1 MESLLYGQIIDTLK
15 CLDFNQLFALKQTNK
30 YFKTLIGRYE
40 HLLARKEFHCIFIA
54 NCNKSLK
61 MIDLKSGLFD
71 FSITNQLEKK
81 WKSAIDRKIPIY
93 LNAIKT
99 PPVEDETALALD
111 NDENADE
118 YNDVLLKLVLN
129 GGYVISRIRLHQ
141 LKQLTLHNLII
152 NHLETSKDCS
162 KMVSNIKFFFNACPR
177 INPSIRTKEIEK
189 GDDYV
194 VYELSNIYN
203 PTLRYYLIIIEEDG
217 KMEGVQIIRIN

>member
-111 NDENADE
+111 NDVNEDAYDKI
-118 YNDVLLKLVLN
+118 YILKLPVFPKNIEELKIIYCWLHHLFRC
-129 GGYVISRIRLHQ
+129 GFAEAIFIRFIFNPEFLQLLFEENEENFQ
-141 LKQLTLHNLII
+141 LKFHAKDVHLNYFNQNSENVLKFNLECLII
-152 NHLETSKDCS
+152 S
-162 KMVSNIKFFFNACPR
+162 
-177 INPSIRTKEIEK
+177 
-189 GDDYV
+189 
-194 VYELSNIYN
+194 
-203 PTLRYYLIIIEEDG
+203 
-217 KMEGVQIIRIN
+217 